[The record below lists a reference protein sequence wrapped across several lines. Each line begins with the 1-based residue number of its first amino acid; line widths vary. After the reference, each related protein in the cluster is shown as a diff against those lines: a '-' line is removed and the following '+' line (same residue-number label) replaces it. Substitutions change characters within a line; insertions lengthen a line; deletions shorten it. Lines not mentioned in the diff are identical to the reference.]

1 MPIKKRN
8 TNITIFASV
17 LINITVYLKKK
28 KRKKQMANNLWL
40 FNIYYNYSW
49 ILMYIIGNNS
59 HIENKPVKRYYYFVF
74 EFQF

>member
-8 TNITIFASV
+8 NNITIFASV

-28 KRKKQMANNLWL
+28 MANNLWL

-59 HIENKPVKRYYYFVF
+59 HIENKAVKRYYYFVF

>member
-1 MPIKKRN
+1 
-8 TNITIFASV
+8 
-17 LINITVYLKKK
+17 
-28 KRKKQMANNLWL
+28 MANNLWL

-59 HIENKPVKRYYYFVF
+59 HIENKAVKRYYYFVS